1 MRKVFVL
8 CCALLLPLGEAAAQ
22 PRAGGPGRPPRDEA
36 FRMIDAYFISNLQE
50 SLSLSDEQFARLL
63 PLVKRL
69 QDDRRA
75 LATRRTKVLVELQRL
90 LAGGDATESRVG
102 EMLREIKVVEAEEPE
117 VLRRDREAI
126 DALLAPLQ
134 QAKYRVFEAEVE
146 RKIRNLMG
154 QAARQRLS
162 RRGGPQVPGPRDP
175 E

>member
-8 CCALLLPLGEAAAQ
+8 FWALLLPLGEAAAQ
-22 PRAGGPGRPPRDEA
+22 PRVGGAGRPPRDEA

-75 LATRRTKVLVELQRL
+75 LATRRTKALVELQRL

-102 EMLREIKVVEAEEPE
+102 EMLREIKAVEAEEPD

-146 RKIRNLMG
+146 RKVRNLMG

-162 RRGGPQVPGPRDP
+162 RRGGPQGPGPRAP